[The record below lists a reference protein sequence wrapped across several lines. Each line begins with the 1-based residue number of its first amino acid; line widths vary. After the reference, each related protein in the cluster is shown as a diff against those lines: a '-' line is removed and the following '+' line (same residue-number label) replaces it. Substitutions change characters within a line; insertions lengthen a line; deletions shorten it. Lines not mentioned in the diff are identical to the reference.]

1 MKKILLTL
9 ALALTCCWASAT
21 NADDLFNKY
30 KDAENAQYMNLPQ
43 EMLKMA
49 MAQNPNASDN
59 KVAEKISSLD
69 ILQFEKP
76 DDATI
81 TQVMDMVNDFDD
93 TYEELIRN
101 NGDGETVIIKMK
113 RNGENYSEM
122 VVFQADADEC
132 AVVRMC
138 GNFNP
143 EELNEL
149 SKMGR

>member
-1 MKKILLTL
+1 M
-9 ALALTCCWASAT
+9 
-21 NADDLFNKY
+21 
-30 KDAENAQYMNLPQ
+30 
-43 EMLKMA
+43 
-49 MAQNPNASDN
+49 
-59 KVAEKISSLD
+59 AEKISSLD

-149 SKMGR
+149 SKMGM